1 MSKAA
6 VKIDEPIA
14 EPAAPTIDERVAMVL
29 NSEDH
34 HPSSI
39 LADLITEVGTEIERN
54 DEAGRVARSVAVDPR
69 VVDHGAIGR
78 AQDSEYVAHKLR
90 NGLAALQQLH
100 QEAQAREKVAAWHS
114 EADAM
119 QTVVLKF
126 HDELVPLARRAEAA
140 ELEYDAACD
149 AIDDISLKIYTYMK
163 RCDEIEAAA
172 PPGEAR
178 RLPRP
183 IEGLSLAKFMG
194 RKIVPEAPK
203 VETVDYSLA
212 TRVWQTAGPAL
223 SHDEIVA
230 ADEKRREDE
239 QIWLRNIHQSREDR
253 RMEIEAEI
261 HARTRAAVEQKRNY
275 ENGL

>member
-119 QTVVLKF
+119 EKIVKKL
-126 HDELVPLARRAEAA
+126 HDQLVPLAKKAETA
-140 ELEYDAACD
+140 EREFASACQ
-149 AIDDISLKIYTYMK
+149 AIDVF
-163 RCDEIEAAA
+163 
-172 PPGEAR
+172 
-178 RLPRP
+178 LPEVYACMANCNALDAKRP
-183 IEGLSLAKFMG
+183 IGESRWIAQPPDGLKLDRYVTK
-194 RKIVPEAPK
+194 K
-203 VETVDYSLA
+203 VEPPKAEPVINYSLA
-212 TRVWQTAGPAL
+212 TRVWRTAGEPL
-223 SHDEIVA
+223 SHEQIVE
-230 ADEKRREDE
+230 ADAKRREAD
-239 QIWLRNIHQSREDR
+239 QAWLLMIHKGREDARIRIESEARARQQAAAEQR
-253 RMEIEAEI
+253 R
-261 HARTRAAVEQKRNY
+261 TW

>member
-1 MSKAA
+1 MAKTATA
-6 VKIDEPIA
+6 EKIELSL
-14 EPAAPTIDERVAMVL
+14 DERVATVL
-29 NSEDH
+29 TNEDH
-34 HPSSI
+34 QPATT
-39 LADLITEVGTEIERN
+39 LADLISEVETAISAA
-54 DEAGRVARSVAVDPR
+54 DEAGQKARAAAVDPR
-69 VVDHGAIGR
+69 VVDHGASGR
-78 AQDSEYVAHKLR
+78 AFDAEHSAHRLR
-90 NGLAALQQLH
+90 NGLEALQQLH
-100 QEAQAREKVAAWHS
+100 QEALAHEKVAQWHS
-114 EADAM
+114 EADAV
-119 QTVVLKF
+119 QTVVLQF